1 MAPTEAPEEQ
11 IEIPEEDTSTSSVE
25 QRKKTVKLT
34 PLGNFPSI
42 EEFAKNGLSEI
53 VEATRVANSFPQ
65 GSARDLYCAYPTF
78 GRVVDE
84 QSDRIFGLISKVLK
98 WQNVKGNIQRRQQDE
113 QFEMLLECNDVMME
127 RLNSNLD
134 ELAGIKKNPQ
144 TIVVES
150 HFNVTPSST
159 TSGSGAGSWN
169 LKKNETSPLAARLIT
184 AKNIARP
191 QLKFKA
197 AVDNSALTPFMP
209 RIKDKPN
216 SLKPL
221 AVLPEYDNSGN
232 IVSYLHP
239 YEFELM
245 KWEVPATQLK
255 RTNPIVPDEI
265 NETELLYVNTIETLN
280 VAIEEL
286 RQQRVMAIDVEHH
299 SYRTFQ
305 GFTCLVQ
312 ISTRHKD
319 YLFDALELRDEMH
332 KLNLVFTDPKIVK
345 IFHGADMDIDWLQR
359 DLSLYI
365 VNMFDTHQAAKALN
379 YARLSLSYLLKH
391 YCNIEVD
398 KTFQLADWRIR
409 PLPKEL
415 ISYARQDT
423 HYLIYIYD
431 RITNDL
437 LEASNQQSNLLRN
450 IYQRSTEICKKR
462 YVKPSVSADS
472 HMDLYRK
479 SKRVFDN
486 RQLFALRE
494 IFQWRDSV
502 ARQEDESYGYV
513 LPNHMLLQISESLPR
528 EMQGILACCNPIP
541 PLVRQN
547 LHVLHQIVLRAREQP
562 LVKPVLATEAIH
574 RVAST
579 NIKDYNSK
587 LYCPHDLS
595 HNEEFRDDLPTLLNF
610 RNNPILPSPAKLRV
624 NMVKPILSIYESPEQ
639 FDEIEDKRKQKHL
652 LSSIKFVSPYQ
663 RYLAVLPL
671 AEKEKAE
678 EAARI
683 EAENKKRQLCPD
695 APSATELGIKAEPA
709 AANDDD
715 YNLPIKE
722 MLKRAHR
729 DATEKKSQTEADNSC
744 EPKAKR
750 FKCETPSDDKLK
762 FVNLPPTKK
771 EQRQANKK
779 VPNIMQQKSN
789 ANAETNQINNSV
801 HTISD
806 DNDESDSAL
815 EEAPS
820 TSQWQMQQPQQ
831 VDAMPKRQQQQHSGK
846 KKFKNKKNRGKSFQS
861 SDKPINDAK
870 NFDYKSVDFKK
881 FQGGAQRAKGMELK
895 SQFHGKSNSN
905 KANNKKFNK
914 LFTFSN
920 MKGKKW

>member
-1 MAPTEAPEEQ
+1 
-11 IEIPEEDTSTSSVE
+11 
-25 QRKKTVKLT
+25 
-34 PLGNFPSI
+34 
-42 EEFAKNGLSEI
+42 
-53 VEATRVANSFPQ
+53 
-65 GSARDLYCAYPTF
+65 
-78 GRVVDE
+78 
-84 QSDRIFGLISKVLK
+84 
-98 WQNVKGNIQRRQQDE
+98 
-113 QFEMLLECNDVMME
+113 
-127 RLNSNLD
+127 
-134 ELAGIKKNPQ
+134 
-144 TIVVES
+144 
-150 HFNVTPSST
+150 
-159 TSGSGAGSWN
+159 
-169 LKKNETSPLAARLIT
+169 
-184 AKNIARP
+184 
-191 QLKFKA
+191 
-197 AVDNSALTPFMP
+197 
-209 RIKDKPN
+209 
-216 SLKPL
+216 
-221 AVLPEYDNSGN
+221 
-232 IVSYLHP
+232 
-239 YEFELM
+239 
-245 KWEVPATQLK
+245 
-255 RTNPIVPDEI
+255 
-265 NETELLYVNTIETLN
+265 
-280 VAIEEL
+280 
-286 RQQRVMAIDVEHH
+286 MAIDVEHH

-398 KTFQLADWRIR
+398 KTFQLADWRSR

-472 HMDLYRK
+472 HMDLYRT

-639 FDEIEDKRKQKHL
+639 FDE
-652 LSSIKFVSPYQ
+652 VSAG
-663 RYLAVLPL
+663 R
-671 AEKEKAE
+671 
-678 EAARI
+678 R
-683 EAENKKRQLCPD
+683 
-695 APSATELGIKAEPA
+695 
-709 AANDDD
+709 
-715 YNLPIKE
+715 
-722 MLKRAHR
+722 
-729 DATEKKSQTEADNSC
+729 
-744 EPKAKR
+744 
-750 FKCETPSDDKLK
+750 
-762 FVNLPPTKK
+762 
-771 EQRQANKK
+771 
-779 VPNIMQQKSN
+779 
-789 ANAETNQINNSV
+789 
-801 HTISD
+801 
-806 DNDESDSAL
+806 
-815 EEAPS
+815 
-820 TSQWQMQQPQQ
+820 
-831 VDAMPKRQQQQHSGK
+831 
-846 KKFKNKKNRGKSFQS
+846 
-861 SDKPINDAK
+861 
-870 NFDYKSVDFKK
+870 
-881 FQGGAQRAKGMELK
+881 
-895 SQFHGKSNSN
+895 
-905 KANNKKFNK
+905 
-914 LFTFSN
+914 
-920 MKGKKW
+920 

>member
-1 MAPTEAPEEQ
+1 MTPTTATKDETEASH
-11 IEIPEEDTSTSSVE
+11 STSVQKKKPPSV
-25 QRKKTVKLT
+25 T
-34 PLGNFPSI
+34 PIGAFASI
-42 EEFAKNGLSEI
+42 EEFAKNGLVEI
-53 VEATRVANSFPQ
+53 VEATKAVNSFPQ
-65 GSARDLYCAYPTF
+65 GAARDLYCAYPAF
-78 GRVVDE
+78 GKIVDA
-84 QSDRIFGLISKVLK
+84 QSDRIFGLMSKVLK
-98 WQNVKGNIQRRQQDE
+98 WQNIKGNIQRRQQDE
-113 QFEMLLECNDVMME
+113 QFEMLLECNDAIME

-150 HFNVTPSST
+150 HLNIPNNIPK
-159 TSGSGAGSWN
+159 SGSGAGSWN
-169 LKKNETSPLAARLIT
+169 LKKNEQSPLAARLIT

-191 QLKFKA
+191 QLKFKVV
-197 AVDNSALTPFMP
+197 VDNSALTPFVP

-221 AVLPEYDNSGN
+221 AVLPEYDESGN
-232 IVSYLHP
+232 IASYLHP

-245 KWEVPATQLK
+245 KWEVSAAQLS
-255 RTNPIVPDEI
+255 RTNPKEPKKLDD
-265 NETELLYVNTIETLN
+265 TELLYVDTVPKLN
-280 VAIEEL
+280 AAVEEL
-286 RQQRVMAIDVEHH
+286 RKQCEIAIDVEHH

-312 ISTRHKD
+312 VSTRNKD

-332 KLNLVFTDPKIVK
+332 ILNTVFTDPKIVK
-345 IFHGADMDIDWLQR
+345 IFHGADMDIEWLQR

-379 YARLSLSYLLKH
+379 YARLSLAYLLKH
-391 YCNIEVD
+391 YCELDVD

-415 ISYARQDT
+415 VSYARQDT
-423 HYLIYIYD
+423 HYLLYIFD
-431 RITNDL
+431 RLTNDL
-437 LEASNQQSNLLRN
+437 LDAGNQHSNLLRN

-462 YVKPSVSADS
+462 YVKPHVTADS

-486 RQLFALRE
+486 RQLYALRE
-494 IFQWRDSV
+494 VFQWRDNV

-547 LHVLHQIVLRAREQP
+547 LHILHQIVLRAREQP
-562 LVKPVLATEAIH
+562 LVKPVLETEVIH
-574 RVAST
+574 RVASNNT
-579 NIKDYNSK
+579 KDYNSK

-610 RNNPILPSPAKLRV
+610 RKNPLLPSPTKANVKMAK
-624 NMVKPILSIYESPEQ
+624 PALSIYETPEPSEDD
-639 FDEIEDKRKQKHL
+639 DEDQRKQKHL
-652 LSSIKFVSPYQ
+652 HSNIKFVSPYQ
-663 RYLAVLPL
+663 RYLAMLPL
-671 AEKEKAE
+671 IEKEKAE

-683 EAENKKRQLCPD
+683 EAENKKRQLCP
-695 APSATELGIKAEPA
+695 AVKPLPAQTATEFKVEPT
-709 AANDDD
+709 DDGD
-715 YNLPIKE
+715 YSMPIKE
-722 MLKRAHR
+722 ILKRTHEEAI
-729 DATEKKSQTEADNSC
+729 AKKAQSKESE

-750 FKCETPSDDKLK
+750 FKTDTPYDDKLK

-771 EQRQANKK
+771 EMRLANK
-779 VPNIMQQKSN
+779 QK
-789 ANAETNQINNSV
+789 AAETQKPAATNVAADKLNNSV
-801 HTISD
+801 HTIRD
-806 DNDESDSAL
+806 DSDSGP

-820 TSQWQMQQPQQ
+820 TSQAQMSQSN
-831 VDAMPKRQQQQHSGK
+831 ANQQQRQGQGGK
-846 KKFKNKKNRGKSFQS
+846 KKFKNKNIKNRQNRNQS
-861 SDKPINDAK
+861 SSKPIDVQ
-870 NFDYKSVDFKK
+870 NFDYKNVDFRK

-895 SQFHGKSNSN
+895 PQFHGKSNSN

-920 MKGKKW
+920 VKGKK

>member
-1 MAPTEAPEEQ
+1 MAPANATKVAEEIAESAGEEQ
-11 IEIPEEDTSTSSVE
+11 
-25 QRKKTVKLT
+25 KKKAKATAI
-34 PLGNFPSI
+34 GDFASI
-42 EEFAKNGLSEI
+42 EEFTKNGLAEI
-53 VEATRVANSFPQ
+53 VEATKAVNFFPQ

-84 QSDRIFGLISKVLK
+84 QSHRIFGLVSKVLK
-98 WQNVKGNIQRRQQDE
+98 WQNVKGNIERRQQDE
-113 QFEMLLECNDVMME
+113 QFEMLLECNDAMME

-134 ELAGIKKNPQ
+134 DLAGIKKNPQ

-150 HFNVTPSST
+150 HINIESGNRIAV
-159 TSGSGAGSWN
+159 GSGAGSWN
-169 LKKNETSPLAARLIT
+169 LKKNEASPIAARLIT

-191 QLKFKA
+191 QIKFKV
-197 AVDNSALTPFMP
+197 AVDNSAQTPFIP
-209 RIKDKPN
+209 RLKDKPN

-221 AVLPEYDNSGN
+221 AILPEYDESGN
-232 IVSYLHP
+232 VFSYLHP

-245 KWEVPATQLK
+245 KWEVPNVQLK
-255 RTNPIVPDEI
+255 RTSPAVPAKMDDTQLI
-265 NETELLYVNTIETLN
+265 YVDTVPKLN
-280 VAIEEL
+280 AAVEEL
-286 RQQRVMAIDVEHH
+286 SKQREIAIDVEHH

-312 ISTRHKD
+312 VSSRNKD
-319 YLFDALELRDEMH
+319 YLFDALELRDDMH
-332 KLNLVFTDPKIVK
+332 TLNTVFTDPKIVK
-345 IFHGADMDIDWLQR
+345 IFHGADMDIEWLQR

-391 YCNIEVD
+391 YCDIEVD

-415 ISYARQDT
+415 VSYARQDT
-423 HYLIYIYD
+423 HYLLYIFD

-437 LEASNQQSNLLRN
+437 LDAGHQQANLLRN

-462 YVKPSVSADS
+462 YVKPHITADS

-486 RQLFALRE
+486 RQLYALRE
-494 IFQWRDSV
+494 VFQWRDTT

-562 LVKPVLATEAIH
+562 LVKPVPETETIH
-574 RVAST
+574 RVASNNT
-579 NIKDYNSK
+579 KDYNSK

-610 RNNPILPSPAKLRV
+610 TKTPTQPLPIKINVKLAKPVL
-624 NMVKPILSIYESPEQ
+624 KIYETPEPS
-639 FDEIEDKRKQKHL
+639 DEDEDQRKQKQL
-652 LSSIKFVSPYQ
+652 QNGIKFVSPYQ
-663 RYLAVLPL
+663 RYRAMLPL
-671 AEKEKAE
+671 IEKQKAE
-678 EAARI
+678 EAAHI
-683 EAENKKRQLCPD
+683 EAENKKRQLCP
-695 APSATELGIKAEPA
+695 AANSVPAKAEVEIKNEPA
-709 AANDDD
+709 EDDE
-715 YNLPIKE
+715 YSMPIKE
-722 MLKRAHR
+722 ILKRTHEEAI
-729 DATEKKSQTEADNSC
+729 AKKLKAKRAE
-744 EPKAKR
+744 EPSAKR
-750 FKCETPSDDKLK
+750 FKTETPVDDKLK

-771 EQRQANKK
+771 ELREAKK
-779 VPNIMQQKSN
+779 SAPASKPLQQPVVNTTTVVDKSN
-789 ANAETNQINNSV
+789 SSA

-806 DNDESDSAL
+806 DSDSGP
-815 EEAPS
+815 EELPS
-820 TSQWQMQQPQQ
+820 TSYASPSMQTNS
-831 VDAMPKRQQQQHSGK
+831 VNRQQQQRQSGK
-846 KKFKNKKNRGKSFQS
+846 KKFKNKNMKNRNNPNQS
-861 SDKPINDAK
+861 SNKPIDVK
-870 NFDYKSVDFKK
+870 NFDYKNVDFKK

-895 SQFHGKSNSN
+895 PQFHGKGNSN
-905 KANNKKFNK
+905 KNNNKKFNK

-920 MKGKKW
+920 VKGKK